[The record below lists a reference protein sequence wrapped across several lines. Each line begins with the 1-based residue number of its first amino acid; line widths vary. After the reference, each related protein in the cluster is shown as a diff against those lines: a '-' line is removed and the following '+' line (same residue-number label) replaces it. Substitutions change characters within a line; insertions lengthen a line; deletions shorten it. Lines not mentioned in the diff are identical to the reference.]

1 MQGLRALA
9 VVLVVVYH
17 VWLGRVSG
25 GVDVFFLISGFLVTG
40 QLLRAAERGR
50 IELVPMWGRMVKR
63 LFPAALTVLLVLIA
77 VGVVALPENRWFQ
90 TVREVVAAALY
101 LENWQLV
108 ADAADYF
115 SQHNEAS
122 VVQHFWSLSIQGQ
135 FYLVWPLLVVAALW
149 VARRAAVGARSLVA
163 VLLVAAFGGSLAF
176 SVALTAANQPL
187 AYFHSL
193 TRVWEF
199 ALGGLLAL
207 VVDAVVLRTW
217 ARVVLGWL
225 GVVGLVAC
233 GLVLKVGSVFPGWV
247 ALWPTLC
254 GAAVIAAGASGS
266 RLGADRLLSARPV
279 RYVGD
284 LSYALYL
291 WHWPVLVLYLV
302 ARGREEVGLL
312 GGAFVIGLSVTLAVA
327 THHLVESPVR
337 RSAVGEVRAWRA
349 HALGAAA
356 MVPVLVAAFAWQV
369 VSDRKAASYEL
380 LVDDNDHPGALA
392 RMPDFEYWGSEDATV
407 IPPLVSL
414 RDDFAAIEGS
424 MCRTSPRNPQDLHVC
439 TSPSSA
445 EPARRIAVVGD
456 SHMQQYLA
464 ALWPIAK
471 ERDWQ
476 IVSMLKGACP
486 FSTDADAMPGDARCI
501 RWNADLVDELAD
513 LRPDLVV
520 ANGTRNVR
528 VGLTEHTPDGF
539 VAQWRKLADLGLPVL
554 AIRDNPRFSFS
565 PAECAAA
572 NGLDPAA
579 CATPRSDL
587 LTPDPPWAAVPD
599 LPPNVSFADFS
610 HYICEDE
617 TCPSIIGNVFVY
629 LDDNHLSSTYVST
642 MAPFVQAVLL
652 PLLGLAEEGEE

>member
-40 QLLRAAERGR
+40 QLVRAAGRGP
-50 IELVPMWGRMVKR
+50 IELVPLWGRMVKR
-63 LFPAALTVLLVLIA
+63 LFPAALTVLLALVA
-77 VGVVALPENRWFQ
+77 VCVVALPENRWFQ
-90 TVREVVAAALY
+90 TIREVVAAALY
-101 LENWQLV
+101 LENWQLA

-115 SQHNEAS
+115 NQHDEAS

-135 FYLVWPLLVVAALW
+135 FYLVWPLLVVAVVW
-149 VARRAAVGARSLVA
+149 VGRRAAADVRRSVG
-163 VLLVAAFGGSLAF
+163 VLLVAVFGGSLVF
-176 SVALTAANQPL
+176 SVVLTAANQPL

-193 TRVWEF
+193 TRAWEF

-207 VVDAVVLRTW
+207 VVDSVALRAW

-225 GVVGLVAC
+225 GVLGLVAC
-233 GLVLKVGSVFPGWV
+233 GLVLTVGSVFPGWA

-254 GAAVIAAGASGS
+254 GAAVIAAGATGS
-266 RLGADRLLSARPV
+266 RAGADRLLSARPV

-302 ARGREEVGLL
+302 VRGREEVGWL
-312 GGAFVIGLSVTLAVA
+312 GGAVVIGLSVVLAVA
-327 THHLVESPVR
+327 THHLVEAPVR

-349 HALGAAA
+349 HALGATA
-356 MVPVLVAAFAWQV
+356 MVPVLVAAFAWQA

-380 LVDDNDHPGALA
+380 LVDDLDHPGALA

-424 MCRTSPRNPQDLHVC
+424 TCGFSPRNPRDLYVC

-464 ALWPIAK
+464 ALWPVAK

-476 IVSMLKGACP
+476 IISVLKGACP
-486 FSTDADAMPGDARCI
+486 FSADADAMPGDARCI
-501 RWNADLVDELAD
+501 QWNADLVDELAD

-528 VGLTEHTPDGF
+528 IGLTETTPEGF
-539 VAQWRKLADLGLPVL
+539 VAQWRKLAEVGLSVL
-554 AIRDNPRFSFS
+554 AVRDNPRFSVS

-572 NGLDPAA
+572 HGFDPGA
-579 CATPRSDL
+579 CAAPRFDL
-587 LTPDPPWAAVPD
+587 LAPEPPWASLPD
-599 LPPNVSFADFS
+599 VPPNVSFADFS
-610 HYICEDE
+610 DYLCEDE
-617 TCPSIIGNVFVY
+617 TCPPIIGNVFVY
-629 LDDNHLSSTYVST
+629 LDDNHLSSTYATT
-642 MAPFVQAVLL
+642 MAPFVEAVLL
-652 PLLGLAEEGEE
+652 PLLGLEENGW